1 MNKQLNNLEV
11 IAEMANLKLKAS
23 VIKVFQVVDDSVM
36 NVENRFEGNDLNLTE
51 NCEKKLFELTMSGHF
66 EICYSIQEAVDLL
79 IYYYTPADEI

>member
-1 MNKQLNNLEV
+1 
-11 IAEMANLKLKAS
+11 MANLKLKTD
-23 VIKVFQVVDDSVM
+23 VFQVVEHSVQ

-51 NCEKKLFELTMSGHF
+51 DYEKKLFELTISGHF

>member
-11 IAEMANLKLKAS
+11 ISEMANLKLKAE
-23 VIKVFQVVDDSVM
+23 VFKVVDDSVM

-51 NCEKKLFELTMSGHF
+51 NCEKKLFELTITGHF

>member
-11 IAEMANLKLKAS
+11 IAEMANLKLKAE
-23 VIKVFQVVDDSVM
+23 VFQVVDDSVM
-36 NVENRFEGNDLNLTE
+36 NVENRFEGNNLNLTE

-79 IYYYTPADEI
+79 IYYYTPSDEI

>member
-23 VIKVFQVVDDSVM
+23 ENKVFQVVDDSVM

-51 NCEKKLFELTMSGHF
+51 NCEKKMFELTMSGHF
-66 EICYSIQEAVDLL
+66 EVCYSIQEAVDLL
-79 IYYYTPADEI
+79 IYFYTPADEI

>member
-11 IAEMANLKLKAS
+11 IAEMANLKLKAE
-23 VIKVFQVVDDSVM
+23 VFQVVDDSVT

-51 NCEKKLFELTMSGHF
+51 NCEKKLFELTISGHF

-79 IYYYTPADEI
+79 IYYYTPSDEI

>member
-11 IAEMANLKLKAS
+11 ISEMANLKLKAE
-23 VIKVFQVVDDSVM
+23 VFQVVDDSVM

-51 NCEKKLFELTMSGHF
+51 NCEKKLFELTISGHF

-79 IYYYTPADEI
+79 IYYYTPSDEI

>member
-1 MNKQLNNLEV
+1 MNNLEC
-11 IAEMANLKLKAS
+11 IAKMANLKLKTD
-23 VIKVFQVVDDSVM
+23 VFQVVEHSVQ

-51 NCEKKLFELTMSGHF
+51 DYEKKLFELTISGHF

>member
-11 IAEMANLKLKAS
+11 ISEMANLKLKAE
-23 VIKVFQVVDDSVM
+23 VFQVVDDSVM

-79 IYYYTPADEI
+79 IYYYTPSDEI

>member
-1 MNKQLNNLEV
+1 MNKQLNNLQV

-23 VIKVFQVVDDSVM
+23 ENKVFQVVDDSVM
-36 NVENRFEGNDLNLTE
+36 NVENRFEGNNLNLTE

-79 IYYYTPADEI
+79 IYFYTPADEI

>member
-11 IAEMANLKLKAS
+11 IAEMANLKLKAE
-23 VIKVFQVVDDSVM
+23 VFQVVDDSVT

-51 NCEKKLFELTMSGHF
+51 NCEKKLFELTISGHF